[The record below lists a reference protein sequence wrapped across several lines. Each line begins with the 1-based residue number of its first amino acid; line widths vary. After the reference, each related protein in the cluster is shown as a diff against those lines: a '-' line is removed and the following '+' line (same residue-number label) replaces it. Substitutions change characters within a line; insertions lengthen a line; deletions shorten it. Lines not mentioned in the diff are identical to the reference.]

1 MFSEWKEGWEEFRK
15 SRSYPY
21 IRTIARTGLMYLIF
35 SLMLSVTLIEFRFA
49 FNEGSSIYFNNPH
62 DYFNNAATPIL
73 LCCELILTFLIL
85 NTVLLTFSMFS
96 RSERIAFLENATED
110 YNKKEER
117 KKLLRSPYF
126 LSETATLICLLFL
139 IPCHDTVESIFA
151 LWPGEGVLHPA
162 LIRLIQGCLFGIPAF
177 FINVYGHMDARAYW
191 LELPAR
197 LSKNNFWKSVAEKK
211 NQSYSYFRMVLRLVG
226 YTIIYILASRI
237 IPALL
242 VSFASVIAVLIL
254 VLASVGVLT
263 VIGLILSF
271 NYLGALIKRR
281 KFYKKLKK
289 LCKENGF
296 DLRELNHPYLSVFRE
311 TEGYTFS
318 IHAHGQTYYA
328 RVISCINRGNYMIFD
343 TKGMFQRVKLFRIPF
358 PRLGTPTNGYAR
370 GKFLQGI
377 DRGTGDDREIFR
389 ISSEADYTFEAE
401 GKKLLIL
408 NPPTKFVKIS
418 HQGLAKDAD
427 NGDRVGEYTIYS
439 SGSFLRSLDRNAIQ

>member
-1 MFSEWKEGWEEFRK
+1 MFSEWSEGWAEFKK

-35 SLMLSVTLIEFRFA
+35 SLMLSVTFIEFRYAFA
-49 FNEGSSIYFNNPH
+49 EGSSE
-62 DYFNNAATPIL
+62 YFNNAATPIL
-73 LCCELILTFLIL
+73 LSCELILTFLIL

-96 RSERIAFLENATED
+96 RSERTAFLENATED

-126 LSETATLICLLFL
+126 LTETIVLTCLLFL
-139 IPCHDTVESIFA
+139 IPCSDTVESIFV
-151 LWPGEGVLHPA
+151 LWLGEGVLQPA

-177 FINVYGHMDARAYW
+177 FINIYGHMDARAYW

-197 LSKNNFWKSVAEKK
+197 LAKNSLWKSMSVKK
-211 NQSYSYFRMVLRLVG
+211 KQSYSYFRMALRLVM
-226 YTIIYILASRI
+226 YAIIYIFAGMLLPS
-237 IPALL
+237 LL
-242 VSFASVIAVLIL
+242 VAFASVVAVLIL
-254 VLASVGVLT
+254 VLASAGVLT

-271 NYLGALIKRR
+271 NYLGALSKRR

-289 LCKENGF
+289 MCEENGF
-296 DLRELNHPYLSVFRE
+296 ELKELNHPYLSVFRE

-318 IHAHGQTYYA
+318 LCAHGQTYYA

-343 TKGMFQRVKLFRIPF
+343 TKGMFTRVKLFRIPF
-358 PRLGTPTNGYAR
+358 PRLGTPQRGVAR
-370 GKFLQGI
+370 GRFIQGI
-377 DRGTGDDREIFR
+377 DRGTGDDRELFR
-389 ISSEADYTFEAE
+389 VSSEVDYTFEAP

-408 NPPTKFVKIS
+408 NPPAKFVKIS

-427 NGDRVGEYTIYS
+427 NGDHVGEYTIYS
-439 SGSFLRSLDRNAIQ
+439 SASFLRTLDRNAIQ